1 MAMVEINW
9 NPPKRELRQFGLL
22 CLVIF
27 GGMAAWAYFHDGS
40 RLAMGL
46 LAFASIAG
54 GTLGVLAPQA
64 LRPIFVGWMVAA
76 FPIGWTISHLLLGII
91 YFGILTPIGFVMR
104 VAGYDPME
112 RKLDPDAGTYWKEH
126 EQAEVKRYFRQF

>member
-9 NPPKRELRQFGLL
+9 NPSRRELRQFGLL

-27 GGMAAWAYFHDGS
+27 GAMAAWGYFHDGS
-40 RLAMGL
+40 RLAMRL
-46 LAFASIAG
+46 LAIASIGG
-54 GTLGVLAPQA
+54 GTLAIVAPQA

-76 FPIGWTISHLLLGII
+76 FPIGWTVSHLLLGLIF
-91 YFGILTPIGFVMR
+91 FGVLTPVGLLMR
-104 VAGYDPME
+104 LFGYDPME
-112 RKLDPDAGTYWKEH
+112 RTLDRNAGTYWQEH